1 MLFDKDGNGRITADE
16 LIDVMTSLG
25 QKPSENEVDAM
36 IRQADQDGKTKF
48 SLGVLWRSKF
58 THEMSFYKFLLHTKL
73 TVYYMEQEILLE

>member
-48 SLGVLWRSKF
+48 SLGVL
-58 THEMSFYKFLLHTKL
+58 
-73 TVYYMEQEILLE
+73 

>member
-1 MLFDKDGNGRITADE
+1 MTSLKKRVTDKVISVFTDFKKAFMLFDKDGNGRITADE

-48 SLGVLWRSKF
+48 SQGVL
-58 THEMSFYKFLLHTKL
+58 
-73 TVYYMEQEILLE
+73 